1 MEKNPYWSLAGCTAT
16 GCLESTISDFYLQ
29 IKAKRGG
36 GKMII
41 ILFSHK
47 YITIPLLHMRAFVQN
62 GHFSRETTCDGK
74 FACGAFRFMHLLFI

>member
-1 MEKNPYWSLAGCTAT
+1 
-16 GCLESTISDFYLQ
+16 
-29 IKAKRGG
+29 
-36 GKMII
+36 MII